1 MRESANPKGKS
12 MNSALTINQL
22 LGVSPDAPPA
32 LLFNAA
38 ANDSF
43 QLSDA
48 ELATIL
54 GGSMSAFET
63 AATFLAAGAL
73 IVSGAGVLAT
83 AGYAT
88 AAVLGTSFG
97 VGFGIGGAG
106 AAFFGGS

>member
-1 MRESANPKGKS
+1 
-12 MNSALTINQL
+12 MNTALTINQL
-22 LGVSPDAPPA
+22 LGVTSEAQP
-32 LLFNAA
+32 LFLCNP

-43 QLSDA
+43 ELSDA
-48 ELATIL
+48 DLATIY
-54 GGSMSAFET
+54 GGSMTAFET

-88 AAVLGTSFG
+88 AAVLGTAFG

-106 AAFFGGS
+106 AAYYGGS